1 MYIDRYL
8 KNCSAHDQLNKIPL
22 ISEKITIAD
31 SKETFTVFNSLLIYD
46 AETPLPSRTSDQT
59 LFDDFVHFFHNKV
72 QKNRHGLIK
81 FNSNDHTA
89 SPDLADPVPEPGSLK
104 VQTRKEM
111 DKVNKR

>member
-1 MYIDRYL
+1 MMQR
-8 KNCSAHDQLNKIPL
+8 
-22 ISEKITIAD
+22 
-31 SKETFTVFNSLLIYD
+31 
-46 AETPLPSRTSDQT
+46 LPYHRVPVIRPF
-59 LFDDFVHFFHNKV
+59 FDDFVHFFHNKV

-81 FNSNDHTA
+81 FNSHDHTA